1 MYTIGIIDY
10 LNYTTLR
17 KLFKFYW
24 L

>member
-17 KLFKFYW
+17 KLC
-24 L
+24 